1 MTHGTHENRSTQG
14 TLENRMDHEN
24 KITHGTRENKMTH
37 GTHENKMKHGTL
49 DNKMK
54 NGSHENG
61 NFLGEINRRFYLCQN
76 EIFQNRSR
84 QQKSDENQKHQSMT
98 AKMKRIKSNG
108 GKD

>member
-1 MTHGTHENRSTQG
+1 MQKKGQISGMTIRAPVGA
-14 TLENRMDHEN
+14 N
-24 KITHGTRENKMTH
+24 KMKHGTRENKM
-37 GTHENKMKHGTL
+37 KH
-49 DNKMK
+49 
-54 NGSHENG
+54 GSHENG